1 MSKETPN
8 NQASNLA
15 SSPGPL
21 GLVPKLLDPKDID
34 FGNRCRSDY
43 DDQGELL
50 KSIKE
55 HGILQSIL
63 VLERPN
69 QNYLLLAG
77 GRRLK
82 IALDL
87 GLPTIP
93 ALVSTV
99 EMDEYTIRVCELVEN
114 IHRKDFTFTEE
125 LKIKQK
131 IHELMIQKHGIRL
144 AGSQE
149 KTGWTKQN
157 TAELLGVS
165 KSSIISDLRLANVI
179 EAVPEVFTDVKTK
192 SEAKKVLEK
201 LVRKITIADKAAEFE
216 KRTSD
221 LPKNNLVNSYLV
233 RDFFEGIKTIH
244 DNSFDFAEIDP
255 PYDMDL
261 KALRK
266 DNGFSSLYDKEDYKD
281 SYIKDYPLFLT
292 NLMKEIYRTL
302 VMGGQGI
309 LWLGLGT
316 LNTAIDICTSLG
328 FSCGYHRIGSWLKPT
343 SYGCQSQVPHILL
356 AQSMEFFIYFTKGQ
370 NSKLNIPG
378 SLNHF
383 SYKPVPPSSKIHPTE
398 RPIELI
404 QNILDVFVGAGSRVI
419 VPFAGSGN
427 TLLACANLKMSAIG
441 FDLSKSYRDGF
452 ITRVYEQPYQN
463 YRSYTHDNREVC

>member
-1 MSKETPN
+1 MSKETSN

-15 SSPGPL
+15 SSLGPL

-165 KSSIISDLRLANVI
+165 
-179 EAVPEVFTDVKTK
+179 
-192 SEAKKVLEK
+192 
-201 LVRKITIADKAAEFE
+201 
-216 KRTSD
+216 
-221 LPKNNLVNSYLV
+221 
-233 RDFFEGIKTIH
+233 
-244 DNSFDFAEIDP
+244 
-255 PYDMDL
+255 
-261 KALRK
+261 
-266 DNGFSSLYDKEDYKD
+266 
-281 SYIKDYPLFLT
+281 
-292 NLMKEIYRTL
+292 
-302 VMGGQGI
+302 
-309 LWLGLGT
+309 
-316 LNTAIDICTSLG
+316 
-328 FSCGYHRIGSWLKPT
+328 
-343 SYGCQSQVPHILL
+343 
-356 AQSMEFFIYFTKGQ
+356 
-370 NSKLNIPG
+370 
-378 SLNHF
+378 
-383 SYKPVPPSSKIHPTE
+383 
-398 RPIELI
+398 
-404 QNILDVFVGAGSRVI
+404 
-419 VPFAGSGN
+419 
-427 TLLACANLKMSAIG
+427 
-441 FDLSKSYRDGF
+441 
-452 ITRVYEQPYQN
+452 
-463 YRSYTHDNREVC
+463 